1 MGGIGRKENVKHRAL
16 PPPDRAP
23 LAARPTQPHL
33 TWARKGSCKGGGHRD
48 PGPTQTV
55 PHRKGSGRWGSTEGR
70 GRISSILDSGP
81 TTQCGGRIR
90 TVSAQQTRGMRPPPP
105 ASVHPRPAA
114 DMPPRAHTSLHPP
127 RLGHNFPERPALP
140 GGCRGGDRQPRAPKP
155 RLRGYPGASL
165 NLLIMI
171 HACDNNLIIR
181 ELRERH

>member
-1 MGGIGRKENVKHRAL
+1 MGGAVPTGSCMGGIGRKENVKHRAL

-33 TWARKGSCKGGGHRD
+33 TWARKGSCKGGGHSD

-127 RLGHNFPERPALP
+127 AWGTTFLSAPPSLGAAVAAT
-140 GGCRGGDRQPRAPKP
+140 GSRAHQN
-155 RLRGYPGASL
+155 RASE
-165 NLLIMI
+165 
-171 HACDNNLIIR
+171 ATP
-181 ELRERH
+181 ELRSTF